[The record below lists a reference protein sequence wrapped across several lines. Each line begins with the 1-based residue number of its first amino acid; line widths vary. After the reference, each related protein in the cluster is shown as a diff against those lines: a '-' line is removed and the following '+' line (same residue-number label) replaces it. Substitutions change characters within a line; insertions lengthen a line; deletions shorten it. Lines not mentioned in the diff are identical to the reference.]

1 MNRRMADGR
10 HIYCLACSQVRDRAR
25 NPKRNKAHL
34 LKGRYGLRP
43 AEREVILAGQNGLC
57 ARRRGPVVGIG
68 NLDHDH
74 KLLSGRQVLWQVPAG
89 HPVRPL
95 QPPADSR
102 VVRHP
107 SQRCIPL
114 PVPPAPGANPAAGP
128 GRGGRAPEKAP
139 ERPGHKQKE
148 DPMTEPQATQVDPV
162 RETLVK
168 DLEYVSRKSTI
179 REAMGGAMMPREVY
193 DYPVEMRTQHRTS
206 SLRTITPTPA
216 PRRPSGEPTMKASC
230 KSCGRRS
237 RTCAK
242 QARPTRTS
250 WPSWPARST
259 SNDQLRRV
267 RDRV

>member
-1 MNRRMADGR
+1 MTTSCCPGVKSCGKCLRGILCDPCNRLLTAEWCATHPNDAYLFRYRLRREPTLPRA
-10 HIYCLACSQVRDRAR
+10 LAEEAVRRR
-25 NPKRNKAHL
+25 RL
-34 LKGRYGLRP
+34 LKDL
-43 AEREVILAGQNGLC
+43 E
-57 ARRRGPVVGIG
+57 
-68 NLDHDH
+68 
-74 KLLSGRQVLWQVPAG
+74 
-89 HPVRPL
+89 
-95 QPPADSR
+95 
-102 VVRHP
+102 
-107 SQRCIPL
+107 
-114 PVPPAPGANPAAGP
+114 
-128 GRGGRAPEKAP
+128 
-139 ERPGHKQKE
+139 HKQKE